1 LREARGEGFYFETI
15 VPTADGA
22 TPMIIAKLLTK
33 KRQLVDRLHEV
44 DLGDG
49 ERAEHEAVLAKIDTA
64 LDLLEPAIARQIK
77 QDDVRTA
84 SRRERDPDGREPRA
98 SPRRAPSDAQD
109 ALALVRWRQKVRRN
123 G

>member
-1 LREARGEGFYFETI
+1 
-15 VPTADGA
+15 
-22 TPMIIAKLLTK
+22 MIIAKLLTK

-64 LDLLEPAIARQIK
+64 LDLLEPAITGQIQ
-77 QDDVRTA
+77 QDDARTGP
-84 SRRERDPDGREPRA
+84 RRERGPDGQKPRA
-98 SPRRAPSDAQD
+98 SPRRAVSDAQD
-109 ALALVRWRQKVRRN
+109 ALALVRWRQKVRRK